1 MVRLI
6 NLKRHLAC
14 TNTLQLNMLQLK
26 IAGLAICS
34 LFISPVQANGFGE
47 NTPWQFNT
55 ANDRIAKTSTAD
67 LIERKQGGYYDSFQV
82 NNTYNT
88 SNITD
93 INGDQINCF
102 QQAITTGND
111 GTQFADGASSSPT
124 TGSQGD
130 IGSSAVGNESYSDV
144 SDSSRDSSNQ
154 YGLDS
159 STPSN
164 SKLSDSKI
172 SNSTVDNPTQADQQA
187 SIRQD
192 NLNSQQ
198 TSSVSDSNISSRV
211 GSVDAS
217 GGRTSQAL
225 NSSQTNRDSHLQ
237 ASITGSTG
245 CSFVRPASTSASP

>member
-1 MVRLI
+1 MVRLMNI
-6 NLKRHLAC
+6 KRYFSC
-14 TNTLQLNMLQLK
+14 TNTLQLKM
-26 IAGLAICS
+26 AGLAVCS
-34 LFISPVQANGFGE
+34 LFASSLHANGFGE
-47 NTPWQFNT
+47 NVPWQFNT

-67 LIERKQGGYYDSFQV
+67 LIERKKGGYYDSFQI

-88 SNITD
+88 NNITD

-102 QQAITTGND
+102 QQAVTTGND
-111 GTQFADGASSSPT
+111 GTQFADGTASSPA

-144 SDSSRDSSNQ
+144 SGSRRASNNQ

-159 STPSN
+159 ST
-164 SKLSDSKI
+164 L
-172 SNSTVDNPTQADQQA
+172 SNSTVDNPSQADQQA

-225 NSSQTNRDSHLQ
+225 NSSQSNQDSHLQ

-245 CSFVRPASTSASP
+245 CSFVRPASTGASQQ